1 MTVACGEMDGA
12 RTEATQYCLNTRL
25 ASPTLLDWHAVVGR
39 LAMAVLL
46 TWLAVRPV
54 DVQPSPA
61 DNVERGTLPT
71 SWVTAASCPETPA
84 IRIHEYNPDLF
95 ILRQSGCTN
104 FEKPF
109 LYLLFGER
117 SAMLVDTGAQTADV
131 AGAVGQAIER
141 WSARHGGRSVS
152 LVVVHSHGHGDHTAG
167 DAQFTGRAN
176 TTLVAASP
184 EALTAFFG
192 LNGWP
197 DASGSYTLSGRVID
211 VIPIP
216 GHEPASIALYDRRTG
231 LLLTGDTLYPG
242 RLYVRDAP
250 AFAASIQRLV
260 AFTRDKPVVHILGAH
275 VENTRTPYVDYPE
288 GTRYQPDEHALELG
302 RAHLLELN
310 DGLTA
315 MHGTIVRRPFRDF
328 TIWPLVRRS
337 E

>member
-1 MTVACGEMDGA
+1 MAGRFA
-12 RTEATQYCLNTRL
+12 IPCLI
-25 ASPTLLDWHAVVGR
+25 
-39 LAMAVLL
+39 
-46 TWLAVRPV
+46 TWLAVG
-54 DVQPSPA
+54 PA
-61 DNVERGTLPT
+61 GGQTPPGETVEPGTLSPT
-71 SWVTAASCPETPA
+71 WITGASCPETPA
-84 IRIHEYNPDLF
+84 FRVHEYNPDLF

-131 AGAVGQAIER
+131 AGAVGQVIER
-141 WSARHGGRSVS
+141 WSARHGGRPVS
-152 LVVVHSHGHGDHTAG
+152 LVVVHSHGHGDHIAG
-167 DAQFTGRAN
+167 DAQFKGRAN

-197 DASGSYTLSGRVID
+197 DASASYALSGRIID

-242 RLYVRDAP
+242 RLYVRDGR
-250 AFAASIQRLV
+250 AFTASIERLV
-260 AFTRDKPVVHILGAH
+260 AFTRDKPVAHILGAH
-275 VENTRTPYVDYPE
+275 VENTRTPFIDYAE

-310 DGLTA
+310 DALTK
-315 MHGTIVRRPFRDF
+315 MRGTIVRGAFRDF
-328 TIWPLVRRS
+328 TIWPLVRS
-337 E
+337 AGP